1 MKNFKKYSGIFL
13 LIIFLIIKFQD
24 SNFVK
29 KIENISYDF
38 FQSIFTVDTDF
49 NNVVIVD
56 IDEKSIGE
64 IGQFPWRRDIF
75 AKLIN
80 KLNTLDASIISF
92 DIFFSEEDK
101 QNPKRILEE
110 FDIESSDVL
119 DSDQSLYNEIQ
130 TSKIILPVLGDI
142 SAFNKNNNSKP
153 KANIV
158 TKGTNGFNYLYSFKN
173 KITSLEK
180 FNDAAQGIGNISYL
194 DSQDG
199 VLRSLPILLKIED
212 KVWPALSFETLRVL
226 HENKT
231 ILVKSNENGISEIK
245 TRKYKINTDA
255 NAVVFINYKN
265 FDKKNYIS
273 AADILNDRINK
284 NSIQNKII
292 LIGSSAQG
300 LFDFVKIPNGKV
312 IPGVETHA
320 HVIENIVNNDFIIK
334 NFNTKIIENILL
346 LISLIIV
353 LIIPNKI
360 QPKYSIVFYSGLLI
374 ILIVNKHNSLSI

>member
-1 MKNFKKYSGIFL
+1 MKNFRKYSGIFL

-80 KLNTLDASIISF
+80 KLNILEASIISF

-110 FDIESSDVL
+110 FDIESNDVL

-158 TKGTNGFNYLYSFKN
+158 TKGTNGFNYLYSLKN
-173 KITSLEK
+173 KITSLKK
-180 FNDAAQGIGNISYL
+180 FNDAPY
-194 DSQDG
+194 
-199 VLRSLPILLKIED
+199 R
-212 KVWPALSFETLRVL
+212 
-226 HENKT
+226 
-231 ILVKSNENGISEIK
+231 
-245 TRKYKINTDA
+245 
-255 NAVVFINYKN
+255 
-265 FDKKNYIS
+265 
-273 AADILNDRINK
+273 
-284 NSIQNKII
+284 
-292 LIGSSAQG
+292 
-300 LFDFVKIPNGKV
+300 
-312 IPGVETHA
+312 
-320 HVIENIVNNDFIIK
+320 
-334 NFNTKIIENILL
+334 
-346 LISLIIV
+346 
-353 LIIPNKI
+353 
-360 QPKYSIVFYSGLLI
+360 
-374 ILIVNKHNSLSI
+374 

>member
-1 MKNFKKYSGIFL
+1 VKNFKKYSGIFL

-173 KITSLEK
+173 KITSLEQ

-226 HENKT
+226 
-231 ILVKSNENGISEIK
+231 
-245 TRKYKINTDA
+245 
-255 NAVVFINYKN
+255 
-265 FDKKNYIS
+265 
-273 AADILNDRINK
+273 
-284 NSIQNKII
+284 
-292 LIGSSAQG
+292 
-300 LFDFVKIPNGKV
+300 
-312 IPGVETHA
+312 
-320 HVIENIVNNDFIIK
+320 
-334 NFNTKIIENILL
+334 
-346 LISLIIV
+346 
-353 LIIPNKI
+353 
-360 QPKYSIVFYSGLLI
+360 KYS
-374 ILIVNKHNSLSI
+374 